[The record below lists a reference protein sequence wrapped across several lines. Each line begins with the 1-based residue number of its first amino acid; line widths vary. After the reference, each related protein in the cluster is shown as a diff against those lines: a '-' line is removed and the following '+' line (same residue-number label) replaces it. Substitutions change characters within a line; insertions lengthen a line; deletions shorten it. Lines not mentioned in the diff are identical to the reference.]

1 MFRVTLKIQTFYYLV
16 TAIWPLVH
24 IQSFM
29 AVSGPKTDIWLVKT
43 VAVLLVAI
51 CLCFISHLLFTGNK
65 WPVSVLAIA
74 CCLGF
79 LFIDCYYSFN
89 GVISRIYLL
98 DAGAQ
103 IILLALWIIIVIG
116 MSKQRESV

>member
-1 MFRVTLKIQTFYYLV
+1 MFRVTLIIQTAYYLV

-51 CLCFISHLLFTGNK
+51 SLCFITHLLFTGNR
-65 WPVSVLAIA
+65 WPVSILAIS

-89 GVISRIYLL
+89 GVISSIYLL

-103 IILLALWIIIVIG
+103 IILLALWMVIIIRL
-116 MSKQRESV
+116 SKRGERV

>member
-1 MFRVTLKIQTFYYLV
+1 MFRLTLRMQTVYYLV

-51 CLCFISHLLFTGNK
+51 SLCFITHLLFTGNR
-65 WPVSVLAIA
+65 WPVSILAVT

-98 DAGAQ
+98 DAAAQ
-103 IILLALWIIIVIG
+103 IILLALWLIIIIR
-116 MSKQRESV
+116 MTKRSASV